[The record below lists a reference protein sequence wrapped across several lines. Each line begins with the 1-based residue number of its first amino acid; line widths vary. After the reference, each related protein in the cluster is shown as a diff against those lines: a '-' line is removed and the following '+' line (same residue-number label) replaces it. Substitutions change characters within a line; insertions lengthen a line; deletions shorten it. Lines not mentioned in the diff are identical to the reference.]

1 MCGVL
6 QTRWF
11 YSVKA
16 SRDHSGT
23 DESMLAEKL
32 MFSTSHGSSCIILQ
46 PLLISYFIPSPNTYT
61 KQRFQRRKKSSKA
74 ENSQL
79 KASSR
84 TRNK

>member
-11 YSVKA
+11 YSAKA

-61 KQRFQRRKKSSKA
+61 LNSAFREGKSQGRQKIA
-74 ENSQL
+74 N
-79 KASSR
+79 
-84 TRNK
+84 